1 MAIGNS
7 VNDEIREQ
15 YRKVLEEEG
24 IKGRLKYFFHYY
36 KWPVLIG
43 LIVIIFFGTSIFQIL
58 SQKDTALQVL
68 MVNGFP
74 NIETEELMTDFESTI
89 TIDTDK
95 EDTLL
100 DASFYINTESPTM
113 YDEQN
118 AEKLFVMS
126 SAGVED
132 VVLVDEAY
140 FQIMAE
146 AGYLLDLR
154 KILSEEQMTLYADR
168 AFYYDSPNNYAEGE
182 ELVGIEITSS
192 PKIVD
197 TQSYPNTKA
206 YFCMIMNA
214 PNIENSLAFLEYLDT
229 P

>member
-15 YRKVLEEEG
+15 HRKVLEEEG
-24 IKGRLKYFFHYY
+24 FKGRLKYFAHYY
-36 KWPVLIG
+36 RWPVLIG
-43 LIVIIFFGTSIFQIL
+43 LIVVIFLGTSLYQFF

-74 NIETEELMTDFESTI
+74 NIEAEELMNDFETTI

-95 EDTLL
+95 EDTIL
-100 DASFYINTESPTM
+100 DDSFYINTESPTT

-118 AEKLFVMS
+118 AEKLFIMS
-126 SAGVED
+126 SAGVVD
-132 VVLVDEAY
+132 VILVDEAY
-140 FQIMAE
+140 FHELAE
-146 AGYLLDLR
+146 AGFLLDLR
-154 KILSEEQMTLYADR
+154 TVLSEEQMTLYADR

-182 ELVGIEITSS
+182 EFVGIEVTSS

-197 TQSYPNTKA
+197 TQSYPNSKS

-214 PNIENSLAFLEYLDT
+214 PNVDNGLAFLEYLDT